1 MPRLH
6 SRVLHQA
13 HKSDPLLPLVLR
25 ATRDLTSAKN
35 ELRWLRDFVAEP
47 QRNTGHIINDWAA
60 RRKLRQ
66 LCVERAKGKPLQ
78 YIMGTEYFG
87 DLEIACKPGVLIPR
101 QETAASVTHLMERL
115 QKSKLLPEHVKLLDL
130 CTGTGCIPL
139 LASYELVQKYSRK
152 GRLEAVGVD
161 ISPSALSLAK
171 RNLRRLSQDGTI
183 RIEPPSSS
191 LSFIRADIL
200 AEADHNPSDCVSLMT
215 ALQLYEETQQS
226 NDPTADRKGGWDIL
240 ISNPPYISPSAFHR
254 TTTRSVKRY
263 EPKLALVPKDAD
275 ASQYP
280 GIDPG
285 DIFYPRLLEIAKQV
299 DARVVLFEVADLE
312 QAGRVAA
319 MAQQQ
324 NIWTVIEVWRDNPSQ
339 ADDYGG
345 SEQTSVATGIK
356 VLGRGNGRSVF
367 AYRGGAKA

>member
-6 SRVLHQA
+6 PRVLHQA

-47 QRNTGHIINDWAA
+47 QRNTGNILDNWAA

-78 YIMGTEYFG
+78 YIMGT
-87 DLEIACKPGVLIPR
+87 D
-101 QETAASVTHLMERL
+101 
-115 QKSKLLPEHVKLLDL
+115 
-130 CTGTGCIPL
+130 
-139 LASYELVQKYSRK
+139 
-152 GRLEAVGVD
+152 
-161 ISPSALSLAK
+161 
-171 RNLRRLSQDGTI
+171 
-183 RIEPPSSS
+183 
-191 LSFIRADIL
+191 
-200 AEADHNPSDCVSLMT
+200 
-215 ALQLYEETQQS
+215 

-240 ISNPPYISPSAFHR
+240 ISNPPYISPSAFNR

>member
-1 MPRLH
+1 
-6 SRVLHQA
+6 
-13 HKSDPLLPLVLR
+13 
-25 ATRDLTSAKN
+25 
-35 ELRWLRDFVAEP
+35 
-47 QRNTGHIINDWAA
+47 
-60 RRKLRQ
+60 
-66 LCVERAKGKPLQ
+66 
-78 YIMGTEYFG
+78 
-87 DLEIACKPGVLIPR
+87 
-101 QETAASVTHLMERL
+101 MERL
-115 QKSKLLPEHVKLLDL
+115 QKSKLHPEHVKLLDL

-200 AEADHNPSDCVSLMT
+200 AEADHNPNDCVSLMT

-226 NDPTADRKGGWDIL
+226 SDPTADRKGGWDIL

-275 ASQYP
+275 ASQYS

-285 DIFYPRLLEIAKQV
+285 DIFYPRLLEIAKQL

-339 ADDYGG
+339 ADVYGG